1 MDITREIKDAVN
13 DVKIAENEKKDES
26 TLTGDQ
32 VNKSDF
38 VYKAQEGTKLVS
50 FDVALKEFIGST
62 AKSMSSARMATD
74 LAIVHYFNTGDLSY
88 CQRFLDAIPK
98 NYVRRTAYL
107 AWLNTYCP
115 VTLNGD
121 RLYKDKRNEAEVHFG
136 STAEHPMTEEFL
148 GLALNKS
155 FWDHKPEPV
164 VTDLEEADVIGNL
177 LKGVNKL
184 RGKGFNLSPE
194 AVAKLGEAEQALVR
208 LQ

>member
-13 DVKIAENEKKDES
+13 NTVTAENDNIKGGAEPIKVD
-26 TLTGDQ
+26 G
-32 VNKSDF
+32 F

-62 AKSMSSARMATD
+62 AKSMSSARLATD

-88 CQRFLDAIPK
+88 CQKFLDAIPK

-107 AWLNTYCP
+107 SWLNTYCP

-121 RLYKDKRNEAEVHFG
+121 RLYKDKREEAVDHFA
-136 STAEHPMTEEFL
+136 STPEHPMSIEFL
-148 GLALNKS
+148 EKAINKS
-155 FWDHKPEPV
+155 FWEHKPEPM
-164 VTDLEEADVIGNL
+164 VTDLEEADVVGNI
-177 LKGVNKL
+177 LKGVNRL
-184 RGKGFNLSPE
+184 RGNGFNLTPE
-194 AVAKLGEAEQALVR
+194 AVAKLGEVEQALVR